1 MSNPFHIFIKGLFVH
16 FLISVPSGR
25 GMFHPLFNHLNLYYR
40 NQKKKS
46 KERKQLQVELY
57 VTFVRQ

>member
-1 MSNPFHIFIKGLFVH
+1 MSNPFHIFMKGLFVH

-40 NQKKKS
+40 NQKKKVK
-46 KERKQLQVELY
+46 KENNFKWNSM
-57 VTFVRQ
+57 